1 MKDAIIK
8 IALASPKIRV
18 ADTAANAK
26 AAIDLAKC
34 AADAGAKVIVFPE
47 LTLTGATAGDLF
59 YQKTLILGA
68 QTALKEYIDAT
79 AELEIVSFVGLPV
92 ASLDRLYNGV
102 AAISHGRLLG
112 VSVASHGSAHFAPAP
127 ENPEYIN
134 LAGLDTVL
142 GDCLI
147 YENDHLPALR
157 IFVEIGADAT
167 GVIPPS
173 SYASLAGANL
183 IVNPVSEAEYLGAAD
198 ARFDRARAASARLRS
213 AYAIVGAGE
222 GESGT
227 DGVYS
232 APKIV
237 AENGKVF
244 LNAEPFS
251 DELAFAEIDLE
262 EIEILRRRN
271 GEFRE
276 ASAEGFEFV
285 DFSLKAEMTDITFP
299 PERLPFVPSCEK
311 KKKEACALALD
322 LQAHALAGRVER
334 AYAKCCV
341 IGVSGGLDSTLAV
354 LAAARAMDTL
364 GRDRSG
370 VIAVTM
376 PCFGTTERTKSNAL
390 ALAELLGCSVRTID
404 IKKAVSVH
412 FEDISHP
419 ANKYDV
425 VYENSQARERT
436 QVLMDLAN
444 AEGGI
449 VVGTGDLSEL
459 ALGFATYN
467 GDQMS
472 MYGINS
478 SIPKT
483 LMRAIIMNAA
493 DEADSRGECELAI
506 VLRDVVETPVS
517 PELLPAEDGENKQH
531 TETIVGPYEL
541 HDFFLW
547 YAVGYGYSKEK
558 ILRLAEAA
566 FATDY
571 KTEEI
576 RKYLDIFFSRFFS
589 QQFKRS
595 CMPDGPR
602 VTKIS
607 LSPRGAWSMPS
618 DCSASLWKK

>member
-1 MKDAIIK
+1 MKDSIIK
-8 IALASPKIRV
+8 IALAAPKIRV
-18 ADTAANAK
+18 ADTEANGKAAAELAKRAAESGAK
-26 AAIDLAKC
+26 A
-34 AADAGAKVIVFPE
+34 VVFPE

-68 QTALKEYIDAT
+68 ESALEKYIEAT
-79 AELEIVSFVGLPV
+79 RELDLVSFIGLPV
-92 ASLDRLYNGV
+92 VSSDRLYNGV
-102 AAISHGRLLG
+102 VATSRGRLLG
-112 VSVASHGSAHFAPAP
+112 VSVSSCGSAHFAPAP
-127 ENPEYIN
+127 ETPEYIT
-134 LAGLDTVL
+134 LAGFDTVL
-142 GDCLI
+142 GANLI
-147 YENDHLPALR
+147 YENECKPMLR
-157 IFVEIGADAT
+157 VFVEVGADSL

-173 SYASLAGANL
+173 SYAALGGANL
-183 IVNPVSEAEYLGAAD
+183 IVNPISEPEYIGAAES
-198 ARFDRARAASARLRS
+198 RLERVRADSARLHA
-213 AYAIVGAGE
+213 AYALVGAGE

-232 APKIV
+232 APRIL
-237 AENGKVF
+237 AEEGRIL
-244 LNAEPFS
+244 LNTEPFS
-251 DELAFAEIDLE
+251 DELVTAEIDLE
-262 EIEILRRRN
+262 EIETLRRRSRD
-271 GEFRE
+271 FRV
-276 ASAEGFEFV
+276 ASAEGFEFI
-285 DFSLKAEMTDITFP
+285 DFSLTVEKTEITAL

-311 KKKEACALALD
+311 KRRAACSLALD
-322 LQAHALAGRVER
+322 LQAHALAGRIER

-354 LAAARAMDTL
+354 LAAVRAMDTL

-390 ALAELLGCSVRTID
+390 ALAELLGCSARTID
-404 IKKAVSVH
+404 IKKAVTVH

-419 ANKYDV
+419 ADKYDV
-425 VYENSQARERT
+425 VYENAQARERT
-436 QVLMDLAN
+436 QVLMDIAN

-472 MYGINS
+472 MYGINA

-483 LMRAIIMNAA
+483 LMRAVILNAA
-493 DEADSRGECELAI
+493 DDADARGEGELAK
-506 VLRDVVETPVS
+506 VLRDVIETPVS

-547 YAVGYGYSKEK
+547 YAVGYGYSKDK

-566 FATDY
+566 FCGDY
-571 KTEEI
+571 TAEEI
-576 RKYLDIFFSRFFS
+576 KRYLDIFFSRFFS